1 MQKATPLLL
10 VLILAATAAFLSLRA
25 KDTTPHTPPQSA
37 ESREIPASG
46 DDVETAKTDTAVSK
60 LAPKPWPQAASDI
73 PADADAT
80 FGTLENGL
88 RYIIYPND
96 EPPNRVSLRLH
107 IATGSLMESEEQRGL
122 AHFLEHMV
130 FNGSKNYS
138 AADLIPRMQRLGISF
153 GAHANA
159 YTSFDE
165 TVYMLDLPDL
175 SDETVDLGF
184 TVMRD
189 FGDGALLAAEEIDRE
204 RGVILSEKIS
214 RDSVNYRLMEQQFAA
229 LLPDSLITDR
239 FPIGTE
245 EVIQSAPRERFV
257 DYYTRF
263 YTPARMTFIVVGDVK
278 PEEIESRIQ
287 DTFASMGNPADPGEN
302 PDLGE
307 IRPPEGLETAVFSD
321 REGSSTDVTLTLV
334 RPHVETPD
342 TAANR
347 AEQMRLDIAN
357 SMLSRRFERISK
369 EKDSPVAEGS
379 ASESTL
385 FNSVD
390 LGSISI
396 TAADDRWQEV
406 VPIIEREF
414 RRALQFGFTDSEL
427 AEAKSNLLNA
437 YEQQVKQK
445 PTRMSDGIA
454 TVLARSINDDEVF
467 SDPETDLKIA
477 REALDSID
485 AAAAHEA
492 FKTFWEAPGYH
503 LVLTTKEEPEKAK
516 QDLAALFEESRGT
529 PIEAPAARAAH
540 VFGYTDFG
548 KPGTVA
554 STKEVQDLGITQ
566 LVLSNKVHVNLKKT
580 DFEKGKIR
588 LSARIGS
595 GKLSEPKG
603 MPMLDAFAAAVFEG
617 GGLGKHSLDD
627 LQQILAGKNVS
638 SSLSIGEDA
647 FILGG
652 TTTPADITTQLQIM
666 CASLIDPGYRE
677 EALWQFQKAIPMIEQ
692 QLKHTPAGPKM
703 EMEAWLHGGDSRYSP
718 ATSEQLAAY
727 TIEDAK
733 KWLTPSSPPVI
744 SNSASS
750 VISIPK
756 PSPPTFSPPSGPCR
770 RVRISPRS
778 RRKPAR

>member
-1 MQKATPLLL
+1 MHMQKATPLLL

-46 DDVETAKTDTAVSK
+46 NDVETTKTDTAVSK
-60 LAPKPWPQAASDI
+60 LAPEPWPQAASDI

-107 IATGSLMESEEQRGL
+107 IDTGSLMESEDQRGL

-175 SDETVDLGF
+175 SEETVDLGF

-189 FGDGALLAAEEIDRE
+189 FGDGALLAKEEIDQE

-321 REGSSTDVTLTLV
+321 REVSSTDVTLTLV
-334 RPHVETPD
+334 RPHVEKPD

-369 EKDSPVAEGS
+369 DKDSPVAEGS

-406 VPIIEREF
+406 VPDHRAGVPPRHAVWLHRF
-414 RRALQFGFTDSEL
+414 RTRRSEV
-427 AEAKSNLLNA
+427 
-437 YEQQVKQK
+437 Q
-445 PTRMSDGIA
+445 
-454 TVLARSINDDEVF
+454 
-467 SDPETDLKIA
+467 
-477 REALDSID
+477 
-485 AAAAHEA
+485 
-492 FKTFWEAPGYH
+492 
-503 LVLTTKEEPEKAK
+503 
-516 QDLAALFEESRGT
+516 
-529 PIEAPAARAAH
+529 PAQRLRAAGETKDHPH
-540 VFGYTDFG
+540 VRWHRHRARPLDQRRRGVFRSGNRSRYRPRG
-548 KPGTVA
+548 SGLHRRGRRPRG
-554 STKEVQDLGITQ
+554 VQDFLG
-566 LVLSNKVHVNLKKT
+566 
-580 DFEKGKIR
+580 
-588 LSARIGS
+588 SAR
-595 GKLSEPKG
+595 LP
-603 MPMLDAFAAAVFEG
+603 PRADHQG
-617 GGLGKHSLDD
+617 G
-627 LQQILAGKNVS
+627 AGK
-638 SSLSIGEDA
+638 GET
-647 FILGG
+647 G
-652 TTTPADITTQLQIM
+652 
-666 CASLIDPGYRE
+666 
-677 EALWQFQKAIPMIEQ
+677 
-692 QLKHTPAGPKM
+692 
-703 EMEAWLHGGDSRYSP
+703 
-718 ATSEQLAAY
+718 
-727 TIEDAK
+727 
-733 KWLTPSSPPVI
+733 
-744 SNSASS
+744 
-750 VISIPK
+750 
-756 PSPPTFSPPSGPCR
+756 
-770 RVRISPRS
+770 S
-778 RRKPAR
+778 RRSF